1 MSSKKLGEI
10 LTREITVS
18 DFDAVAEFLGNGIG
32 YVPEYFLHLL
42 QFMAQH
48 PTPAGFPKYGR
59 LLESDGAIVGAIILL
74 YSTIWSDG
82 IPTVRC
88 HVCGWCVESAYRAYA
103 ALFFAKDLKHSN
115 VTYLNISAKAD
126 TSLPHIE
133 VQGFTRY
140 SSGQFIGVP
149 ALQFASSN
157 NQAKIMGVDE
167 IPTAPFAPFER
178 DLLLAHAKYGCICFW
193 CVTSARAYPF
203 VFRPRFFKRFVPGVQ
218 LVYCSDIEHFVRFA
232 GTIGRF
238 LAWRGKLMVRIDSN
252 GPIPGL
258 IGTFQQGADPRYYK
272 GSKLRLGDLAYTH
285 LAMCGPGKPIKR
297 QLDRPSI

>member
-59 LLESDGAIVGAIILL
+59 LLESDGAIVGAIILI

-103 ALFFAKDLKHSN
+103 ALF
-115 VTYLNISAKAD
+115 
-126 TSLPHIE
+126 
-133 VQGFTRY
+133 
-140 SSGQFIGVP
+140 
-149 ALQFASSN
+149 LQR
-157 NQAKIMGVDE
+157 
-167 IPTAPFAPFER
+167 T
-178 DLLLAHAKYGCICFW
+178 
-193 CVTSARAYPF
+193 
-203 VFRPRFFKRFVPGVQ
+203 
-218 LVYCSDIEHFVRFA
+218 
-232 GTIGRF
+232 
-238 LAWRGKLMVRIDSN
+238 
-252 GPIPGL
+252 
-258 IGTFQQGADPRYYK
+258 
-272 GSKLRLGDLAYTH
+272 
-285 LAMCGPGKPIKR
+285 
-297 QLDRPSI
+297 